1 MYFTLESGSNQT
13 LSLGSYIKNMFNCV
27 LKIDLKHERS
37 FEIDDDIT
45 VLSLF
50 GICSR
55 WIQILGHIK
64 TRNYTIDKK
73 RIGRFPTE

>member
-1 MYFTLESGSNQT
+1 M
-13 LSLGSYIKNMFNCV
+13 

-37 FEIDDDIT
+37 FEIDDDVT

-50 GICSR
+50 GIGSR

>member
-1 MYFTLESGSNQT
+1 MSLDLIRLYHLDHTL
-13 LSLGSYIKNMFNCV
+13 FDCV

-37 FEIDDDIT
+37 FEIDDDVT

-50 GICSR
+50 GIGSR

>member
-13 LSLGSYIKNMFNCV
+13 LSLGSYIKNMFDCV

-37 FEIDDDIT
+37 FEIDEDVA

-50 GICSR
+50 GIGSR
-55 WIQILGHIK
+55 WIEILGHIK
-64 TRNYTIDKK
+64 TQNYKIDKK
-73 RIGRFPTE
+73 RIVRFPTE

>member
-1 MYFTLESGSNQT
+1 
-13 LSLGSYIKNMFNCV
+13 MFDCV

-37 FEIDDDIT
+37 FEIDDDVT

-50 GICSR
+50 GIGSR

-64 TRNYTIDKK
+64 TQNYTIDKK